1 MYSEA
6 PLASE
11 LLLSMAFA
19 GCRDMGRLEQ
29 ASQSQSADE
38 GRGTG
43 ANVGPEAL
51 LVCEDTGGSCV
62 SITGP
67 LSLGTNTGAASLRRL
82 AWILGQV
89 STSSRP
95 QPRTAAL
102 HPTHVLPVLCHPDKA
117 PSAAEPTYLLLSGV
131 MWLRHLINE
140 EPI

>member
-1 MYSEA
+1 M
-6 PLASE
+6 
-11 LLLSMAFA
+11 
-19 GCRDMGRLEQ
+19 
-29 ASQSQSADE
+29 
-38 GRGTG
+38 
-43 ANVGPEAL
+43 
-51 LVCEDTGGSCV
+51 

-82 AWILGQV
+82 AWILGRV
-89 STSSRP
+89 GTSSRP